1 MNNIQHQF
9 NIQSNFIVD
18 ITPLEA
24 YALIDKYFTD
34 LYQTTY
40 TKPTEL
46 FKIAW
51 YYYLTPKELL
61 MIRRFN
67 RKSLIVLLE
76 TLKINYNKAV
86 VHPGEMVGMVSA
98 QSIGEPTTQ
107 MTLNTFHFA
116 GVASKSNVTRGV
128 PRIEEI
134 LSLSE
139 NPKMPS
145 CTIYLK
151 DEHQTNVEHAQEVKY
166 SLEYTSIKDIT
177 KSVGICFDPK
187 PDDTLIDDDHEL
199 IKQHI
204 EFQKMMCDAG
214 VTIKEPKEEEISKWV
229 IRIELEREAM
239 MERNINMDDIHFAIR
254 NILKANVECI
264 FSDLNDDNLVFR
276 IRLLNGKSSP
286 LLSSKKKYLDQ
297 TDDIYMLKNLQDNIL
312 NNIILKGIKGIPKII
327 LRKVVNHMVPK
338 DGNFV
343 PEDIWVLDTVGSNL
357 KQILALDS
365 VDANKTYSNNIQEV
379 YRTLGIEAARQ
390 CIFNEINEAF
400 EANGNYINY
409 HHIALLCDRM
419 CATKK
424 MVSVFRHGI
433 NNDDIG
439 PIAKASFEE
448 TPEMFLRA
456 ARHAELDLM
465 TGVSSNIMCGQE
477 GYYGTGSFQI
487 MLNIDEVNKME
498 TAQLDEKININEFLQ
513 VDNEDGCSKQNIVMN
528 TSTEYIN
535 GKYTGDISTEY
546 DPGF

>member
-1 MNNIQHQF
+1 
-9 NIQSNFIVD
+9 
-18 ITPLEA
+18 
-24 YALIDKYFTD
+24 
-34 LYQTTY
+34 
-40 TKPTEL
+40 
-46 FKIAW
+46 
-51 YYYLTPKELL
+51 
-61 MIRRFN
+61 
-67 RKSLIVLLE
+67 
-76 TLKINYNKAV
+76 
-86 VHPGEMVGMVSA
+86 
-98 QSIGEPTTQ
+98 

-151 DEHQTNVEHAQEVKY
+151 NEHQTSVEHAQEIKY

-187 PDDTLIDDDHEL
+187 PDTTLIDDDHKL
-199 IKQHI
+199 IAQHL
-204 EFQKMMCDAG
+204 EFQNMMCDAG
-214 VTIKEPKEEEISKWV
+214 AVDDEKKDNNEISKWV

-239 MERNINMDDIHFAIR
+239 MERNINMDDIHFAIK
-254 NILKANVECI
+254 NVLKNSVDCI

-276 IRLLNGKSSP
+276 IRLMNGKSSQ
-286 LLSSKKKYLDQ
+286 LLASKKKYLDQ
-297 TDDIYMLKNLQDNIL
+297 TDDIYMLKNLQENIL

-338 DGNFV
+338 DGNFI

-357 KQILALDS
+357 KQILALDN
-365 VDANKTYSNNIQEV
+365 VDANKTYSNDIQEV
-379 YRTLGIEAARQ
+379 FKTLGIEAARQ

-409 HHIALLCDRM
+409 HHLALLCDRM

-487 MLNIDEVNKME
+487 MLNIDEFNKMDNADLE
-498 TAQLDEKININEFLQ
+498 EKINISEFLK
-513 VDNEDGCSKQNIVMN
+513 VDNDDKCSKQNIIMN
-528 TSTEYIN
+528 SSTEYIN
-535 GKYTGDISTEY
+535 GKYSGNVSTEY

>member
-1 MNNIQHQF
+1 MRKQKNELNKRVSDIISQMIENREKLLKHVFKNTDNIVLHIPVHFLRIMNNIQHQM
-9 NIQSNFIVD
+9 NIQSNFVVD
-18 ITPLEA
+18 ITPLET
-24 YALIDKYFTD
+24 YSLIDKYFTD
-34 LYQTTY
+34 LHQSTY

-61 MIRRFN
+61 MMRRFN
-67 RKSLIVLLE
+67 RKALIVLFE
-76 TLKINYNKAV
+76 ALKMNYYKAV

-151 DEHQTNVEHAQEVKY
+151 DDFQTNVEHAQEIKY
-166 SLEYTSIKDIT
+166 SLEYTSIRDIT

-187 PDDTLIDDDHEL
+187 PDDTLIDEDHAL
-199 IKQHI
+199 ISQHI
-204 EFQKMMCDAG
+204 QFQQMMCDAG
-214 VTIKEPKEEEISKWV
+214 AEDTEKKDSNEISKWV

-239 MERNINMDDIHFAIR
+239 MERNINMDDIHFAIK
-254 NILKANVECI
+254 NVLKNNVDCI

-276 IRLLNGKSSP
+276 IRLINGKSSH
-286 LLSSKKKYLDQ
+286 LLASKKKYLDQ
-297 TDDIYMLKNLQDNIL
+297 TDDIYMLKNLQENIL

-338 DGNFV
+338 DGNYV
-343 PEDIWVLDTVGSNL
+343 PQDIWVLDTVGSNL
-357 KQILALDS
+357 KQILSLDT
-365 VDANKTYSNNIQEV
+365 VDANKTYSNDIQEV
-379 YRTLGIEAARQ
+379 YKTLGIEAARQ

-409 HHIALLCDRM
+409 HHLALLCDRM

-439 PIAKASFEE
+439 PIAKASFEGNSRNV
-448 TPEMFLRA
+448 LK
-456 ARHAELDLM
+456 
-465 TGVSSNIMCGQE
+465 SC
-477 GYYGTGSFQI
+477 
-487 MLNIDEVNKME
+487 
-498 TAQLDEKININEFLQ
+498 
-513 VDNEDGCSKQNIVMN
+513 
-528 TSTEYIN
+528 
-535 GKYTGDISTEY
+535 
-546 DPGF
+546 